1 MIVCPRCGKENQ
13 DHYKFCLGCGAELPR
28 DAAHQPKSFTAPTP
42 PAGFP
47 AKAGTPSAGVSAGAG
62 GAAAAMSGP
71 TPAAGGARPSGAS
84 AQFGGAAGPG
94 TAPQP
99 RPAAPPPA
107 AEPAAAG
114 GMLTCPK
121 CSSSVPPNFKFCG
134 SCGHPMAEV
143 QAAAAAQQAA
153 PAAAEPAPAPT
164 PAAAP
169 APSAGRQR
177 GSLVLIRPDGTEGD
191 SFPLSEGSTPIGRE
205 VGGAFAS
212 DSYLSPRHATFR
224 FEGDELVVHDED
236 SLNGVYFRIHPDEPH
251 ELEDGGI
258 FRIGQEILR
267 FEKIPPRKIDSDGVE
282 LMGSPDPGF
291 LGRIALLIGRD
302 TYGNAYCIPPE
313 GMHLGRE
320 RGDIIFPDDGYVSG
334 LHCRIYGEGGRVMIT
349 DVGSSNGTFLRVPG
363 QATIRNGSL
372 LLMGQQL
379 FRVEY

>member
-47 AKAGTPSAGVSAGAG
+47 AKTGTPSAGVAAGAG
-62 GAAAAMSGP
+62 GGGGIAAMSGP
-71 TPAAGGARPSGAS
+71 TPAAGGVRQSGS
-84 AQFGGAAGPG
+84 GAQFGGAAGPG

-99 RPAAPPPA
+99 QPMAPPPA
-107 AEPAAAG
+107 AGG

-143 QAAAAAQQAA
+143 QAAAAAAAAAQPSA
-153 PAAAEPAPAPT
+153 PASEPAPAAQPSPM
-164 PAAAP
+164 PAG
-169 APSAGRQR
+169 GRQR
-177 GSLVLIRPDGTEGD
+177 GALVLIRPDGTEGD
-191 SFPLSEGSTPIGRE
+191 SFPLQDGSTPIGRE
-205 VGGAFAS
+205 VGGTFGS

-224 FEGDELVVHDED
+224 FDGDELIVHDEG
-236 SLNGVYFRIHPDEPH
+236 SLNGVYYRIHPDEAH
-251 ELEDGGI
+251 ELVDGGI

-267 FEKIPPRKIDSDGVE
+267 FEKIPARKIDSDGVE

-291 LGRIALLIGRD
+291 LGRIALLIGREA
-302 TYGNAYCIPPE
+302 YGNAYCIPAE

-334 LHCRIYGEGGRVMIT
+334 LHCRIHGEGGRVMIT
-349 DVGSSNGTFLRVPG
+349 DVGSSNGTFLRVAG
-363 QATIRNGSL
+363 EAKIRNGSL